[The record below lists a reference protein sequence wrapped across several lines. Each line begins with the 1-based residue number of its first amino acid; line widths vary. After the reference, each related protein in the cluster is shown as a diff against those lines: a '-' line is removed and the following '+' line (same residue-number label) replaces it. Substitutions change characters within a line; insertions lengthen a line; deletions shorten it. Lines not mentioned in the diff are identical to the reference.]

1 METEI
6 EKQVD
11 CLPSLPRIL
20 ATLEDT
26 GFQLRPFTL
35 KLSTAHG
42 KTVSFVCLPPHL
54 INDSAHYV
62 NRLVPL
68 AQQWFV
74 SNLPAEAHFTVLG
87 LVGKDNLSR
96 LATGKA
102 VLKLQDYKAFHDRL
116 TKAQEEFD
124 QEKERVAKEPQFNVK
139 DRKCLRPREPLQGQS
154 ATGNPPLLRFA

>member
-1 METEI
+1 M
-6 EKQVD
+6 
-11 CLPSLPRIL
+11 
-20 ATLEDT
+20 
-26 GFQLRPFTL
+26 
-35 KLSTAHG
+35 
-42 KTVSFVCLPPHL
+42 SFVCLPPDL

-74 SNLPAEAHFTVLG
+74 SKLPAEAHFTVLG

-116 TKAQEEFD
+116 TKAKEEFD
-124 QEKERVAKEPQFNVK
+124 KEKERVAKEPRFNVRE
-139 DRKCLRPREPLQGQS
+139 RKCLRLRKPLQHRP
-154 ATGNPPLLRFA
+154 AIGNPPLLGFG